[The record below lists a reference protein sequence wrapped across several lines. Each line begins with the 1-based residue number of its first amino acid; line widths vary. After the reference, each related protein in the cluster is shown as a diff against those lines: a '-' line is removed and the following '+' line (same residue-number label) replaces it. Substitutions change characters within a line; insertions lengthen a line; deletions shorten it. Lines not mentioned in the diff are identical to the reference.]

1 MTTISRLQIDGCNQL
16 RGTLGDFSRQPN
28 PPPSGGGVQ
37 IEGVLES
44 ESAGF

>member
-1 MTTISRLQIDGCNQL
+1 MVDGCNQL

-37 IEGVLES
+37 ITPKIS
-44 ESAGF
+44 RQDA